1 MSSKTT
7 TCLAMICAAL
17 GALGLPAGDQPAA
30 AAEGAIHESVDVRIV
45 NVDVWVSDREGRP
58 VKNLDSGDFELLEDG
73 KPVSITHFTEI
84 SGGRPRSVDG
94 VVADPDPRHLVL
106 YLDRSRMSPASY
118 QSVLRDIA
126 ELATSSSVEAE
137 NILVLRQDLGLSIIS
152 PFGSSQPELVAA
164 IAKLRRDAGSGPNLD
179 HDAQLAVEA
188 IRSTWQEISRPAGS
202 GSDAISATPGLG
214 APGGG
219 LGSVGG
225 SPREVTASQGS
236 DLGMGGDSC
245 RTFHGQIQPILD
257 SWMRNRG
264 QRVGLT
270 LSNLT
275 EIATSLAGLHGV
287 KTLVYFSDGLETQPG
302 TALATYANGLCPGG
316 GSDLLHGA
324 QSSELTQAFQQLTL
338 QAASNRVTIYSVE
351 AAGSR
356 SRLGDSAGRGAG
368 DIGGNRAQSNFESV
382 RRSAG
387 REGLRRIAEETGGR
401 ALLDRSELE
410 PDLRGI
416 VEESGDHYSLAFEPA
431 HGPSAAR
438 AKDARRSHEIEV
450 RLGDRSLT
458 ARYRRGYVE
467 KDPDTWL
474 TERVLGALNLGIA
487 DNRLEARLG
496 AGQVSAGEE
505 GGFRFP
511 LHVIVPI
518 EHLAFVDVAANPGDE
533 LRVAELQVA
542 VLARHID
549 TGVVVRRDQSYR
561 LKGSPGATGSASL
574 PIELRLEGGV
584 YLTAVGVR
592 DQTTGEA
599 SFISTTLQV
608 GDGGS
613 GAP

>member
-1 MSSKTT
+1 MLT
-7 TCLAMICAAL
+7 
-17 GALGLPAGDQPAA
+17 GGLPAVAA
-30 AAEGAIHESVDVRIV
+30 QGAIRESVDVRIV
-45 NVDVWVSDREGRP
+45 NVDVWVSHRDGGPVQGLDR
-58 VKNLDSGDFELLEDG
+58 GDFELLEDG
-73 KPVSITHFTEI
+73 KPVAVTHFAEI
-84 SGGRPRSVDG
+84 AGGRARSDEG
-94 VVADPDPRHLVL
+94 VSAAPEARHLIL
-106 YLDRSRMSPASY
+106 YLDRSRMRPSSY
-118 QSVLRDIA
+118 ESVLRDIA
-126 ELATSSSVEAE
+126 ELATSDAIEAE
-137 NILVLRQDLGLSIIS
+137 NVLILRQDLGLSIVS
-152 PFGSSQPELVAA
+152 PFGSNQSELIQA
-164 IAKLRRDAGSGPNLD
+164 IAKLRRETPAGPDLD

-188 IRSTWQEISRPAGS
+188 VRSTWQEISRPAGS
-202 GSDAISATPGLG
+202 GSDSISTTPGLG

-257 SWMRNRG
+257 SWTRDRS

-270 LSNLT
+270 LTNLS
-275 EIATSLAGLHGV
+275 EIATSVAGLPGV

-302 TALATYANGLCPGG
+302 AALATYANGLCPGG
-316 GSDLLHGA
+316 GSNLLHNT
-324 QSSELTQAFQQLTL
+324 QSSELAKAFQQLSL

-351 AAGSR
+351 AAGAR
-356 SRLGDSAGRGAG
+356 SRLADSTGRGAG

-382 RRSAG
+382 RRSG
-387 REGLRRIAEETGGR
+387 QRDGLRRIAEETGGR

-416 VEESGDHYSLAFEPA
+416 VEESGNHYSLAFQPTR
-431 HGPSAAR
+431 SSS
-438 AKDARRSHEIEV
+438 ARRSGGERREHEIEV
-450 RLGDRSLT
+450 RLRDRSLT

-487 DNRLEARLG
+487 DNPLEARLG
-496 AGQVSAGEE
+496 AGQVSAGDD

-511 LHVIVPI
+511 LHVMVPV
-518 EHLAFVDVAANPGDE
+518 EHLAFVDVAASPGDE
-533 LRVAELQVA
+533 MRIAELQVA

-549 TGVVVRRDQSYR
+549 TGVIVRRDQNYR
-561 LKGSPGATGSASL
+561 LKGAPGATGVASL
-574 PIELRLEGGV
+574 PIEMQLEGGV

-613 GAP
+613 AAP